1 MNTEL
6 LTTLLVIAM
15 TSSSITCAF
24 IQKTKS
30 KISKKWLL
38 WYSLAVNM
46 VLGILFTLTF
56 TDSTITQGA
65 WVGLFSFIGAD
76 TLYKTLEGK
85 LKPYSDLTKKEVIE
99 EIPRGEK

>member
-24 IQKTKS
+24 VQKTKS

-38 WYSLAVNM
+38 WYSFAVNM
-46 VLGILFTLTF
+46 ALGILFTLTF
-56 TDSTITQGA
+56 TDSTIAQGA

-85 LKPYSDLTKKEVIE
+85 LKPYSELTKKEETE
-99 EIPRGEK
+99 EIPRSDE

>member
-6 LTTLLVIAM
+6 LTTLLIIAV

-56 TDSTITQGA
+56 TDSTIVQGA

-85 LKPYSDLTKKEVIE
+85 LKPYSELTKKEDLE
-99 EIPRGEK
+99 EIPRSDE